1 MSNKPDV
8 LLTRA
13 VYPGTV
19 ETLEREFTLHK
30 LWTAPDQD
38 KMIADLAPT
47 LRVIAGGYGCNATL
61 LSKFPKL
68 GLVANFG
75 VGYDTIDVDYCAKHG
90 IHATNSPDVLNDEV
104 ADTAMGLLL
113 CTARKLVVGDR
124 YVREGKWL
132 KGAMPLTTNITGK
145 TMGIVGLGRIG
156 EAVASRAI
164 AHKMNVVYH
173 NRSKKDVPYKYYPS
187 LVEMARDVDVLMV
200 IIPGGA
206 ETAKLISREVLEA
219 LGPSGI
225 LINVARGTVVDEP
238 AMVELLKSGKLG
250 AAGLD
255 VFEKEP
261 EVPQGLIELT
271 ENVVLQPHVGS
282 ATHATRTAMG
292 QLMIDNIKAFLAGQP
307 LLTEVP
313 ETKGK

>member
-13 VYPGTV
+13 VYAGTV
-19 ETLEREFTLHK
+19 KTMEEEFNLHK
-30 LWTAPDQD
+30 LWLAPDPD
-38 KMIADLAPT
+38 KMIADLAPS
-47 LRVIAGGYGCNATL
+47 LRVIAGGYGCNAEFL
-61 LSKFPKL
+61 AKFPKL
-68 GLVANFG
+68 ELVANFG
-75 VGYDTIDVDYCAKHG
+75 VGYDTIDVQYCKQNG
-90 IHATNSPDVLNDEV
+90 IRATNSPDVLNDEV

-113 CTARKLVVGDR
+113 CTARQLVVGDR
-124 YVREGKWL
+124 FVREGKWL

-156 EAVASRAI
+156 QAI
-164 AHKMNVVYH
+164 ADRATAFKMNIVYH
-173 NRSKKDVPYKYYPS
+173 NRSKKDVPYTYYPD

-206 ETAKLISREVLEA
+206 ETSKLISREVMEA
-219 LGPSGI
+219 LGPTGI

-261 EVPQGLIELT
+261 QVPQALIEMT
-271 ENVVLQPHVGS
+271 ENIVLQPHVGS

-292 QLMIDNIKAFLAGQP
+292 QLMIDNIKAHFAGKP

-313 ETKGK
+313 ETKG

>member
-1 MSNKPDV
+1 VSNKPDV

-13 VYPGTV
+13 VYAGTV
-19 ETLEREFTLHK
+19 KTMEEEFNLHK
-30 LWTAPDQD
+30 LWLAPDPD
-38 KMIADLAPT
+38 KMIADLAPS
-47 LRVIAGGYGCNATL
+47 LRVIAGGYGCNAEFL
-61 LSKFPKL
+61 AKFPKL
-68 GLVANFG
+68 ELVANFG
-75 VGYDTIDVDYCAKHG
+75 VGYDTIDVQYCKQNG
-90 IHATNSPDVLNDEV
+90 IRATNSPDVLNDEV

-113 CTARKLVVGDR
+113 CTARQLVVGDR
-124 YVREGKWL
+124 FVREGKWL
-132 KGAMPLTTNITGK
+132 KGPMPLTTNITGK

-156 EAVASRAI
+156 QAI
-164 AHKMNVVYH
+164 ADRATAFKMNIVYH
-173 NRSKKDVPYKYYPS
+173 NRSKKDVPYKYYPN
-187 LVEMARDVDVLMV
+187 LVDMARDVDVLMV

-206 ETAKLISREVLEA
+206 ETSKLISREVMEA
-219 LGPSGI
+219 LGPTGI

-261 EVPQGLIELT
+261 QVPQALIEMT

-292 QLMIDNIKAFLAGQP
+292 QLMIDNIKAHFAGKP

-313 ETKGK
+313 ETKG

>member
-1 MSNKPDV
+1 MSDKPDV

-13 VYPGTV
+13 VYAGTV
-19 ETLEREFTLHK
+19 KTMEEEFNLHK
-30 LWTAPDQD
+30 LWLAPDPD
-38 KMIADLAPT
+38 KMIAELAPS
-47 LRVIAGGYGCNATL
+47 LRAIAGGYGCNAEFL
-61 LSKFPKL
+61 AKFPKL
-68 GLVANFG
+68 EIVANFG
-75 VGYDTIDVDYCAKHG
+75 VGYDTIDVQYCKQHG
-90 IHATNSPDVLNDEV
+90 IRVTNSPDVLNDEV

-113 CTARKLVVGDR
+113 CTARQLVVGDR
-124 YVREGKWL
+124 FVREGKWL
-132 KGAMPLTTNITGK
+132 KGPMPLTTNITGK

-156 EAVASRAI
+156 QAIADRAI
-164 AHKMNVVYH
+164 AHKMKIVYH
-173 NRSKKDVPYKYYPS
+173 NRSKKDVPYTYYPD

-206 ETAKLISREVLEA
+206 ETSKLISREVMEA
-219 LGPSGI
+219 LGPTGI

-238 AMVELLKSGKLG
+238 ALVELLKSGKLG

-261 EVPQGLIELT
+261 QVPQALIEMT

-292 QLMIDNIKAFLAGQP
+292 QLMIDNIKAHFAGKP

-313 ETKGK
+313 ETKG

>member
-13 VYPGTV
+13 VYAGTV
-19 ETLEREFTLHK
+19 KTMEEEFNLHK
-30 LWTAPDQD
+30 LWLAPDPD
-38 KMIADLAPT
+38 KMIADLAPS
-47 LRVIAGGYGCNATL
+47 LRVIAGGYGCNAEFL
-61 LSKFPKL
+61 AKFPKL
-68 GLVANFG
+68 ELVANFG
-75 VGYDTIDVDYCAKHG
+75 VGYDTIDVQYCKQNG
-90 IHATNSPDVLNDEV
+90 IRATNSPDVLNDEV

-113 CTARKLVVGDR
+113 CTARQLVVGDR
-124 YVREGKWL
+124 FVREGKWL

-156 EAVASRAI
+156 QAI
-164 AHKMNVVYH
+164 ADRATAFKMNIVYH
-173 NRSKKDVPYKYYPS
+173 NRSKKDVPYTYYPD

-206 ETAKLISREVLEA
+206 ETSKLISREVMEA
-219 LGPSGI
+219 LGPTGI

-261 EVPQGLIELT
+261 QVPQALIEMT

-292 QLMIDNIKAFLAGQP
+292 QLMIDNIKAHFAGKP

-313 ETKGK
+313 ETKG

>member
-1 MSNKPDV
+1 MSEKPEV

-13 VYPGTV
+13 VYAGTI

-30 LWTAPDQD
+30 LWAAPDPE
-38 KMIADLAPT
+38 KMIADLAPR
-47 LRVIAGGYGCNATL
+47 LRAIAGGAGCNAEL

-75 VGYDTIDVDYCAKHG
+75 VGYDTIDVEYCAKHG
-90 IHATNSPDVLNDEV
+90 IRATNSPDVLNDEV
-104 ADTAMGLLL
+104 ADTAIGLLL
-113 CTARKLVVGDR
+113 CTARKLLVGDR
-124 YVREGKWL
+124 FVRDGKWL
-132 KGAMPLTTNITGK
+132 KGPMPLTTTITGK

-156 EAVASRAI
+156 EAIAERAI
-164 AHKMNVVYH
+164 AHKMKVVYH
-173 NRSKKDVPYKYYPS
+173 NRSKKDVAYTYYPK
-187 LVEMARDVDVLMV
+187 LVDMARDVDVLMV

-206 ETAKLISREVLEA
+206 ETSKLISREVMEA
-219 LGPSGI
+219 LGPDGI
-225 LINVARGTVVDEP
+225 LINVARGTVVDEE

-261 EVPQGLIELT
+261 QVPQGLIELT
-271 ENVVLQPHVGS
+271 DNVVLQPHVGS
-282 ATHATRTAMG
+282 ATHYTRTAMG
-292 QLMIDNIKAFLAGQP
+292 QLMVDNIKAFFAGKP

>member
-13 VYPGTV
+13 VYAGTV
-19 ETLEREFTLHK
+19 KTMEEEFNLHK
-30 LWTAPDQD
+30 LWLAPDPD
-38 KMIADLAPT
+38 KMIADLAPS
-47 LRVIAGGYGCNATL
+47 LRVIAGGYGCNADFL
-61 LSKFPKL
+61 AKFPKL
-68 GLVANFG
+68 ELVANFG
-75 VGYDTIDVDYCAKHG
+75 VGYDTIDVQYCKQNG
-90 IHATNSPDVLNDEV
+90 IRATNSPDVLNDEV

-113 CTARKLVVGDR
+113 CTARQLVVGDR
-124 YVREGKWL
+124 FVREGKWL

-156 EAVASRAI
+156 QAI
-164 AHKMNVVYH
+164 ADRATAFKMNIVYH
-173 NRSKKDVPYKYYPS
+173 NRSKKDVPYTYYPD

-206 ETAKLISREVLEA
+206 ETSKLISREVMEA
-219 LGPSGI
+219 LGPTGI

-261 EVPQGLIELT
+261 QVPQALIEMT

-292 QLMIDNIKAFLAGQP
+292 QLMIDNIKAHFAGKP

-313 ETKGK
+313 ETKG